1 MDKKHLD
8 LILEGDFDFDI
19 REAIESGWETYKK
32 VAIYSISFTLLIVS
46 LQFLFMYYAENFL
59 FVYSFFLAGPLFAG
73 FYLVANKISH
83 GEQVIY
89 PDFFKGFNY
98 YLPVVLVWI
107 VGQVITVL
115 GIFALILP
123 GIYLMVGYMFSIL
136 ITIFSGM
143 DFWNSLEYS
152 RKIIH
157 KKWTKFF
164 LFGLVLALMNL
175 IGGLLFG
182 IGLVVTIPLTYYAIY
197 HVFESLN
204 LGLPIDEE

>member
-123 GIYLMVGYMFSIL
+123 GIYFLVGYMFSIL
-136 ITIFSGM
+136 ITIFSGL
-143 DFWNSLEYS
+143 DFGIPWNTAERLF
-152 RKIIH
+152 
-157 KKWTKFF
+157 TKNGLSFFF
-164 LFGLVLALMNL
+164 LDWSW
-175 IGGLLFG
+175 
-182 IGLVVTIPLTYYAIY
+182 P
-197 HVFESLN
+197 
-204 LGLPIDEE
+204 